1 MHHILRE
8 HFPLL
13 TLHYKICPTVIIQ
26 ELAVL
31 LHQCYRQFQCVMNK
45 SKNVYFLQ
53 TGEF

>member
-1 MHHILRE
+1 MCE
-8 HFPLL
+8 HLFLL
-13 TLHYKICPTVIIQ
+13 TLCYKLCPAVAVQ

-31 LHQCYRQFQCVMNK
+31 LPQCYRQFQYMMIR